1 MLGNHFRPWG
11 QLAWIFNKIQNKK
24 WSLLGC
30 LSTEERCLAS
40 FHLIKAYDHLGNLF
54 FLQINDPPSKFTK
67 ITSEILEKRRR
78 DFISL
83 GGKTSE
89 IEEHELFENYNKL
102 VDSIEQFIKKSTGNI
117 IMDIS
122 YFPKRFFFPIV
133 RLLMRSSEIENLIIT
148 YTVPEKYSQNDLA
161 EDPQTW
167 LPLPLFGPQKFPEP
181 EVKVAL
187 VGVGFIAFGLP
198 ELLRNEYSKASV
210 KLFFPFPPGPPTYQR
225 TWEFVRQIEKYF
237 PLQSSNQ
244 IIRVGALDVS
254 TTFSHICNETSD
266 GTKNAIFAPYG
277 PKPISLAMCVYASL
291 TNSPV
296 YYTQPKTYNPDYC
309 TGIKYINGIPEI
321 YGYSLRLGGRNF
333 YFI

>member
-11 QLAWIFNKIQNKK
+11 QLDWVFNKIQNKD

-40 FHLIKAYDHLGNLF
+40 FHLIKARAKLDRLF
-54 FLQINDPPSKFTK
+54 FLQIKDPPSKFTK
-67 ITSEILEKRRR
+67 ITTEIIKERRN

-83 GGKTSE
+83 GGKTDE
-89 IEEHELFENYNKL
+89 IEKHELFEIPDKF
-102 VDSIEQFIKKSTGNI
+102 VDSTIQFIKNSAGNI

-122 YFPKRFFFPIV
+122 SFPKRFFFPIV
-133 RLLMRSSEIENLIIT
+133 RLLMRSTNIKNLIIT
-148 YTVPEKYSQNDLA
+148 YSVPEKYSPNDLA

-198 ELLRNEYSKASV
+198 ELLKNEYNKASV

-237 PLQSSNQ
+237 PLQDSNQ

-254 TTFSHICNETSD
+254 TTFSHICNETSA
-266 GTKNAIFAPYG
+266 GKKKAIFAPYG
-277 PKPISLAMCVYASL
+277 PKPISLAMCIYASL
-291 TNSPV
+291 TDSPV

-309 TGIKYINGIPEI
+309 NGIKYLNGVPEI
-321 YGYSLRLGGRNF
+321 YGYCLRLGGKNF
-333 YFI
+333 YSV